1 MKSRKTMQYLLIS
14 ISAIVFT
21 MFMSTASFSASYYV
35 AASGSDGNPGTA
47 ALPWQ
52 SVSKVNRTA
61 LSPGDTVYFKRG
73 DSWNELLY
81 PASGTIGKV
90 VTYDAYGTGGAPI
103 IRGFYADNK
112 SYITAQNLTFKNNS
126 TDIPFLIYN
135 GSNHITAYN
144 CSIIA
149 DSACTAYVALWLST
163 NVSYNR
169 ITNCVITH
177 NNTGRQ
183 TDAINLRLNANYNI
197 IQNNIISGATHY
209 CLALEGNTSTYPSY
223 TCNNNII
230 FGNTV
235 NAHNGAGIAIISG
248 SHNNVVDSNTVTGGK
263 STSFDVNL
271 PRSLKVVTKNNIVR
285 RNVIRDNTDPN
296 SSGLST
302 EVYTYGSYPT
312 NVATNN
318 HIYNN
323 VIANV
328 TGYPIVIASDKSSGA
343 AAYNNYYKNNVIVG
357 GLSSTYELTIMGYST
372 IYDNFF
378 TNNLFY
384 NNGNT
389 NVLSVPT
396 GTYQSV
402 AKIQSS
408 DPTHFSFN
416 LQVDPQLNSDL
427 QPLSGSPCIDTGAFL
442 TTVTSSSGSGTTFTV
457 GDAGYFYNGYGL
469 AAADVIMVGG
479 TLATISNVNYVTNTI
494 TVTASISWTQGAN
507 VSLPYSGSKPDLGA
521 YEYSDGY
528 SPIPT
533 PPDSLPLAAPLNL
546 RVVG

>member
-1 MKSRKTMQYLLIS
+1 
-14 ISAIVFT
+14 